1 MMKEE
6 TLEELVTRV
15 VQNLDVEK
23 LDKRVETYVDFKSK
37 YVVLKP
43 SVKVNVEL
51 TDGRKFTID
60 VTDYFGGVVK

>member
-1 MMKEE
+1 MKEE

-60 VTDYFGGVVK
+60 VTDYFKGVVK